1 MIEYNYSGIIY
12 KLIAPCG
19 IFLLFGIVLLLLNG
33 FWKKKHTEFE
43 KKRIR
48 DAFISLGIWIFAST
62 YFLIVLV
69 SPKVESYTGY
79 FVEEY
84 RDSRVSPPLPYT
96 FAYVFCDGSSN
107 PKPIYHMDVFSKRE
121 IYPEDFIEGQWY
133 TIYYVDL
140 IDSDAIVAVDEY
152 TPSS

>member
-1 MIEYNYSGIIY
+1 MYYFRSGCNRIF
-12 KLIAPCG
+12 
-19 IFLLFGIVLLLLNG
+19 IFLVDIVN
-33 FWKKKHTEFE
+33 
-43 KKRIR
+43 
-48 DAFISLGIWIFAST
+48 
-62 YFLIVLV
+62 
-69 SPKVESYTGY
+69 PKVESYTGY

-140 IDSDAIVAVDEY
+140 IDSDAIVGVEEY
-152 TPSS
+152 VPSS